1 MNDTSTT
8 AGLALW
14 GFICGVFTIGYF
26 IWLPI
31 AVTSIRSDLREIA
44 KTLKDRLP
52 PPPIPGSQLFSTP
65 DRPPDLNQRR
75 EETRAKLTPE
85 LEKSLA
91 FAPKKSS
98 AEKQA

>member
-1 MNDTSTT
+1 MSDASTA

-26 IWLPI
+26 IWLLI

-44 KTLKDRLP
+44 ETLKDRLP

-91 FAPKKSS
+91 FAPKESS
-98 AEKQA
+98 EKKQP